1 VDKDDIMRRVIQ
13 RTVRTTKIVSLTITH
28 SEEQVDYTLLP
39 DNDQLPEPAA
49 SDRVERSAETDKP
62 AQAATGDA
70 PLADRPEP
78 DPTGPRGED
87 NESS

>member
-1 VDKDDIMRRVIQ
+1 MRRVIQ

-39 DNDQLPEPAA
+39 DNDPLSEPAA
-49 SDRVERSAETDKP
+49 PDRAGLPAAPDDP

-70 PLADRPEP
+70 PAADRSEP